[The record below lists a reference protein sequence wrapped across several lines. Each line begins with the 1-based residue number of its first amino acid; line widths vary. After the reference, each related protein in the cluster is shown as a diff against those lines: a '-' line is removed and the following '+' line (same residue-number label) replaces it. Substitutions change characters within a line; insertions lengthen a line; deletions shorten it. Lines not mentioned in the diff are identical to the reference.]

1 MVEFDSPPDDMSKK
15 DKTLDASTLSGYCLC
30 SHQDKCVTSITQG
43 TIAKRVTLD
52 ASMMKSNEKTF
63 YFTYG
68 WTPYYT
74 SSKVKYVLSLK
85 NVTFL
90 NGKSVTR
97 VKSVSR
103 VVKCFSMSDPFAPR
117 VDLGCPSL
125 RGPSKIHSNENCFQT
140 HEITREKN

>member
-1 MVEFDSPPDDMSKK
+1 MVEFDSPPDDMSKE

-74 SSKVKYVLSLK
+74 SSKVKYYLK
-85 NVTFL
+85 RKYN
-90 NGKSVTR
+90 S
-97 VKSVSR
+97 
-103 VVKCFSMSDPFAPR
+103 
-117 VDLGCPSL
+117 PSS
-125 RGPSKIHSNENCFQT
+125 SKIHYCLGVILEQWSQQT
-140 HEITREKN
+140 LHCLCTSS